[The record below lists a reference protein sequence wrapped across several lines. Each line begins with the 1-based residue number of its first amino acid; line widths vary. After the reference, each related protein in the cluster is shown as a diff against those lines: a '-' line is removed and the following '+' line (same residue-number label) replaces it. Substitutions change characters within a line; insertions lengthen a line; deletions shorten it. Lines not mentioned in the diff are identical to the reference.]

1 MRNPVGGDRMRL
13 AGWLA
18 LGASLLTV
26 GLVAYGAWVRASGSG
41 LGCPDWPLCKGSVVP
56 ALEGDTAIEFGH
68 RLFAGITMLVAAA
81 AALLAWRSRAE
92 NRVAAW
98 LIAGALGAILVQ
110 AALGGAT
117 VLTELHGMVRLAH
130 LGVAFFTLA
139 LLVGGALVALR
150 VPGSAHPGTR
160 LSGLLLSGTVLVVL
174 AGGFIVGSAVGA
186 GCPGLPLCDG
196 RSAGGTAILHDLHR
210 VAALLLFLGFVYASY
225 RVSRLGGTRLAK
237 SLSHSAVLFTGLQGV
252 VGIAAVVQTLP
263 QGLRVLHLALAALV
277 CWVVVAQWSL
287 AMKARSR

>member
-1 MRNPVGGDRMRL
+1 MRNPVVVDRMRL
-13 AGWLA
+13 AGWVA

-56 ALEGDTAIEFGH
+56 VLEGDTAIEFGH

-98 LIAGALGAILVQ
+98 LITGALGAILLQ

-117 VLTELHGMVRLAH
+117 VLTELHGLVRLAH
-130 LGVAFFTLA
+130 LGVAFFTLG
-139 LLVGGALVALR
+139 LLVSGALVALR
-150 VPGSAHPGTR
+150 VPGSEHPGMPV
-160 LSGLLLSGTVLVVL
+160 SGVLLAGAVLVVL
-174 AGGFIVGSAVGA
+174 AGGSIVGSAVGA

-210 VAALLLFLGFVYASY
+210 VAALVLFLGFVYASY

-237 SLSHSAVLFTGLQGV
+237 SLSHSAALLTGLQGV

-263 QGLRVLHLALAALV
+263 QGLRVLHLALAALI

-287 AMKARSR
+287 AIKARSR

>member
-1 MRNPVGGDRMRL
+1 MRL

-41 LGCPDWPLCKGSVVP
+41 LGCPDWPLCEGAVVP
-56 ALEGDTAIEFGH
+56 TMEGATAIEFGH
-68 RLFAGITMLVAAA
+68 RVFAGIVTLVVVTATI
-81 AALLAWRSRAE
+81 LAWFGRAE
-92 NRVAAW
+92 NPLAMR

-150 VPGSAHPGTR
+150 VPGSEHPGVR
-160 LSGLLLSGTVLVVL
+160 VSGMLLAGAVLVVL
-174 AGGFIVGSAVGA
+174 AGGSIVGSAVGA

-196 RSAGGTAILHDLHR
+196 RSAAGTAIVHDVHR

-225 RVSRLGGTRLAK
+225 RVSRLGGTRMAK
-237 SLSHSAVLFTGLQGV
+237 SLSHGAALFMGLQGV
-252 VGIAAVVQTLP
+252 VGIAAVVQMLP
-263 QGLRVLHLALAALV
+263 QGLRVLHLGLAAV
-277 CWVVVAQWSL
+277 VWWVVVAQWAL
-287 AMKARSR
+287 AMKARGR